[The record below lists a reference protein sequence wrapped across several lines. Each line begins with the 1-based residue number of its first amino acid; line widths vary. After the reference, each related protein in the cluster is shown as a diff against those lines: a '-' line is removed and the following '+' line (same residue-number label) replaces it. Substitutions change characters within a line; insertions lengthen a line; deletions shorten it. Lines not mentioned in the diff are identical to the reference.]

1 MHFGT
6 FMEFGTRPDVSHSE
20 AFREGFDH
28 AKLCED
34 VGLDSVWLSEFHFM
48 PDRSVLSSSRFPEV
62 SSATGSGGTLSCSRP
77 AMRREPHTDPA
88 LVCICP

>member
-6 FMEFGTRPDVSHSE
+6 FMEFGTRPGGTDAE

-34 VGLDSVWLSEFHFM
+34 VGLDSVWLAEFHFM
-48 PDRSVLSSSRFPEV
+48 PARSVLSSPIVVAGAHWDCCLRLAADQ
-62 SSATGSGGTLSCSRP
+62 SAAC
-77 AMRREPHTDPA
+77 
-88 LVCICP
+88 C